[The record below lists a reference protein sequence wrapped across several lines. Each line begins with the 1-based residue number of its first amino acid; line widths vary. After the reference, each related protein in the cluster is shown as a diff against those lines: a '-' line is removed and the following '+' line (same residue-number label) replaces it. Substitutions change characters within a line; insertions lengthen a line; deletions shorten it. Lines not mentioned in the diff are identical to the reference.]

1 MPMDISAASKR
12 TSGKNP
18 FGVSGH
24 ARHEFADGIHHG
36 HTSGR
41 VTVRTRKQLFM
52 TPRVTMRRQ
61 QRIATLSAW
70 ILVFLAMCLRVAPA
84 HAAGTTD
91 QVSADNIQAAMRTLN
106 FLESLPKEGTIT
118 VGVVYCSCVPAAQTM
133 AEATAQLIG
142 TMRGPNSRALK
153 PLVISTDAL
162 AQSGDH
168 LDVLFLVAG
177 ASKDSTA
184 IVDTMR
190 RRHLPSLSDDP
201 SCADTGCCV
210 VLVRTGQRVEILL
223 NTSLADA
230 VGARFSL
237 VFTMVVKRK

>member
-1 MPMDISAASKR
+1 VSA
-12 TSGKNP
+12 
-18 FGVSGH
+18 H
-24 ARHEFADGIHHG
+24 ARHEFADGIQHG

-52 TPRVTMRRQ
+52 TLRLAIRRQ
-61 QRIATLSAW
+61 QRIATFSAW
-70 ILVFLAMCLRVAPA
+70 ILVFFAMWLRVAPA
-84 HAAGTTD
+84 HAAGGTD

-118 VGVVYCSCVPAAQTM
+118 VGVVYCSCIPAARAI

-142 TMRGPNSRALK
+142 TMHGPNSRALK

-168 LDVLFLVAG
+168 LDVLFLVAS

-190 RRHLPSLSDDP
+190 RRRLPSLSDDP

-210 VLVRTGQRVEILL
+210 ILVRTGQRVEISL

>member
-1 MPMDISAASKR
+1 MS
-12 TSGKNP
+12 T
-18 FGVSGH
+18 H
-24 ARHEFADGIHHG
+24 ARHEFADT
-36 HTSGR
+36 HTAGR
-41 VTVRTRKQLFM
+41 VTVRARKQMFM
-52 TPRVTMRRQ
+52 TPKLAIRQQ
-61 QRIATLSAW
+61 QRIATFSAW
-70 ILVFLAMCLRVAPA
+70 IVVFFAMWLKAAPA
-84 HAAGTTD
+84 HATGVTD

-118 VGVVYCSCVPAAQTM
+118 VGVVYRSGVPAAQAM

-142 TMRGPNSRALK
+142 TMHGPNSRALK
-153 PLVISTDAL
+153 PIVISTDAL

-168 LDVLFLVAG
+168 LDVLFLVTG

-190 RRHLPSLSDDP
+190 RRRLPSLSDDP

-210 VLVRTGQRVEILL
+210 ILVRTGQRVEISL